1 MDGVPFIHTHTQT
14 GRGERHIQTHFR
26 HACCEMYTAHWHGP
40 TLWKDAQGPAK
51 SMVINSKCSFCLE
64 ALTNWIGT
72 VQQAA
77 GVYRVLQKQKKTG

>member
-1 MDGVPFIHTHTQT
+1 VFWRPCRYPKRLLNPIRREYTP
-14 GRGERHIQTHFR
+14 
-26 HACCEMYTAHWHGP
+26 TAHWHGP

-77 GVYRVLQKQKKTG
+77 GVYRVLQKQKKKPARKIN